1 MIWNAH
7 RPITTTAARL
17 LQRVGGARKTQSVR
31 VERLGAPDLL
41 GLALNTAETPD
52 CDSAPGDSDGDADD
66 CGDVHLGAR
75 FQNCGAAWR
84 LATVCEWLGFVAVDL
99 VEGSQAN
106 GSRLA
111 PHMAVVAA
119 DHVSSEPSRDAGV
132 VAGLCEAAHLS
143 PRLVGGGTLG
153 FCGPGF
159 GGDNPVSDAARKH
172 VRLLLHS
179 LVTDADR
186 LGCGGD
192 GPPEIIDCSLF
203 AHAVLNHSSS
213 ESATIDQPVGEK
225 IKTMV
230 DASER
235 LNLAMT
241 HAGVDA
247 RALAIIINVPRP
259 TPTK

>member
-7 RPITTTAARL
+7 HPVSTTAARL

-31 VERLGAPDLL
+31 VERLRAIDSL

-111 PHMAVVAA
+111 PHVAVIAA
-119 DHVSSEPSRDAGV
+119 DHVSSKPSRDARV
-132 VAGLCEAAHLS
+132 VASFGKAAHS
-143 PRLVGGGTLG
+143 GTRLVGGGALG
-153 FCGPGF
+153 FAHEYLGELNLDGRR
-159 GGDNPVSDAARKH
+159 DAARNP
-172 VRLLLHS
+172 VANTLHS
-179 LVTDADR
+179 TPLFVEAKKLRQLGWPTEIFDKRFVIHDA
-186 LGCGGD
+186 
-192 GPPEIIDCSLF
+192 
-203 AHAVLNHSSS
+203 
-213 ESATIDQPVGEK
+213 
-225 IKTMV
+225 IKHHV
-230 DASER
+230 Y
-235 LNLAMT
+235 LCVNAM
-241 HAGVDA
+241 
-247 RALAIIINVPRP
+247 LS
-259 TPTK
+259 TKC